1 MQHNSDYYREEAQ
14 KYRGLAENATDSAA
28 KKEYLELADAC
39 EEVANRLDDIR
50 ASG

>member
-1 MQHNSDYYREEAQ
+1 MQHNSDYYRDQAP
-14 KYRGLAENATDSAA
+14 KYRELAESAADAAA

-39 EEVANRLDDIR
+39 EEVADRLDDIR